1 MIFGL
6 ASLLIRIF
14 GFDFAKATRIAR
26 FVVVVLFAIVLLVG
40 GLWLRSCFKKTPK
53 IDEKAV
59 NKAQNAIAKQDREQ
73 MVEVLAESDT
83 KEDEVDSNI
92 KGIEHAREE
101 AKKNYSGKSN
111 EELAAELEK
120 RLQQP

>member
-6 ASLLIRIF
+6 ASLLIKLF
-14 GFDFAKATRIAR
+14 GFDFAKAQRIAR
-26 FVVVVLFAIVLLVG
+26 VFVVVLFAIVLLVG

-53 IDEKAV
+53 LDEKAIL
-59 NKAQNAIAKQDREQ
+59 KAQTAIAEQDHKK

-92 KGIEHAREE
+92 KAIENAREQ
-101 AKKNYSGKSN
+101 AKKNYADKSN

-120 RLQQP
+120 RLQQ